1 MYLETFHLIHS
12 LVLTGFFSTFFAIIK
27 NFAIL
32 SSLNSHSGFQFLS
45 LHFLLYILDILATG
59 FYNEG
64 DINLKLSINF
74 SLYIIV
80 LSLPSSFLVGTEKVL
95 YFPAFSPKHSN

>member
-12 LVLTGFFSTFFAIIK
+12 LVLTGFFSTFFAIIR
-27 NFAIL
+27 NFAIFKLFKLALEFSIFISTFSAIYLRYL
-32 SSLNSHSGFQFLS
+32 S
-45 LHFLLYILDILATG
+45 TG
-59 FYNEG
+59 FYNEV

-74 SLYIIV
+74 SLYVIV
-80 LSLPSSFLVGTEKVL
+80 LPLPSSFLVGTEKVL